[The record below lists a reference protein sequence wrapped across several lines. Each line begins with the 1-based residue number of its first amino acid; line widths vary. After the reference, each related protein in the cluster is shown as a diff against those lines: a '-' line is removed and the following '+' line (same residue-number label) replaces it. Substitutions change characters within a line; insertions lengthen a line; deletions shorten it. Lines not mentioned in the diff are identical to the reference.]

1 MSQYQRAPRSNAE
14 SMFMAMPIL
23 LALALMSAVG
33 LLAFLVWWGGTA
45 SGERVQ
51 ISFECSCPQEA
62 SVIMSERIEALGLG
76 DVQLTENSSG
86 LVLLATLPDMDGALE
101 AIPKLLARPGKL
113 LVKSVDGEILAD
125 GERLES
131 ISLSIN
137 ESGMP
142 YVGATFDQKGIE
154 SMQNYVASS
163 SEGFLD
169 FWVDQ
174 QLIAHRPNTVKIE
187 SELPIRIVPEQGDT
201 RHRLQLAADV
211 GILLSSAPY
220 PCQLIPSPAVQLY

>member
-1 MSQYQRAPRSNAE
+1 
-14 SMFMAMPIL
+14 MFMAMPIL

-51 ISFECSCPQEA
+51 ISFQCTCPQEA
-62 SVIMSERIEALGLG
+62 SVIMSERIETLGLG
-76 DVQLTENSSG
+76 DVQLTENSAG
-86 LVLLATLPDMDGALE
+86 LVLLATLPDMEGALE
-101 AIPKLLARPGKL
+101 AIPKLLASPGEL
-113 LVKSVDGEILAD
+113 QVKTVDGDLLAD
-125 GERLES
+125 RERLES

-142 YVGATFDQKGIE
+142 YIGATFDQAGIE
-154 SMQNYVASS
+154 RMQEYVNNS
-163 SEGFLD
+163 SEGFID

-174 QLIAHRPNTVKIE
+174 QLIAHRPNTIKIE
-187 SELPIRIVPEQGDT
+187 PDIPVRIVPEKGDT
-201 RHRLQLAADV
+201 RQRMQLSADI

-220 PCQLIPSPAVQLY
+220 PCNLIPSPAVQLY